1 MGCRVV
7 ISAGL
12 PGAGVDRRC
21 GCRVMAG
28 AGCRVP
34 GAGVDR
40 RCGCRVMAGAGCRGG
55 PALWM
60 KGDVMARRR
69 VPGSGR
75 VPGNGRRRVPGLPGS
90 ARRRGKG

>member
-1 MGCRVV
+1 MPGCDQRRVAGCRGGP
-7 ISAGL
+7 ALWMQGD
-12 PGAGVDRRC
+12 GRR
-21 GCRVMAG
+21 
-28 AGCRVP
+28 RVP